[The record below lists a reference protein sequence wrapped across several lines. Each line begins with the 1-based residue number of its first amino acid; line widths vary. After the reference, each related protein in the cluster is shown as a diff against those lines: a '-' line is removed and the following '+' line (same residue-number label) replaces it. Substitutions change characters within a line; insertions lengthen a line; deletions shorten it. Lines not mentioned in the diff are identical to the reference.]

1 MAAAALEQ
9 EIRRRSVAEAIRPI
23 KDRAVASSSSA
34 AGPVTERMVAE
45 ACDTLIRLPHLSGLK
60 TPGLRLG
67 VTKVG
72 RERTKSSTPRPERGG
87 SPTRAEQGPV
97 QAMWSPSP
105 VLRKEKPSALHA
117 HVPETGESGSDGSV
131 EGRREERHHPV
142 APRSASRSLQPGWN
156 RPPLSGDSGRP
167 RLWPSSWVV
176 RAVSGT
182 ATGAVR

>member
-1 MAAAALEQ
+1 M
-9 EIRRRSVAEAIRPI
+9 
-23 KDRAVASSSSA
+23 
-34 AGPVTERMVAE
+34 GPVTERMVAE

-60 TPGLRLG
+60 TPGLWLR

-72 RERTKSSTPRPERGG
+72 RERPKSSTPRPERGG

-117 HVPETGESGSDGSV
+117 HVHETGESGSDGSV

-156 RPPLSGDSGRP
+156 RPP
-167 RLWPSSWVV
+167 RLMTCE
-176 RAVSGT
+176 ATGVSGVASPAMPPSGQALMSGT
-182 ATGAVR
+182 RSNAE